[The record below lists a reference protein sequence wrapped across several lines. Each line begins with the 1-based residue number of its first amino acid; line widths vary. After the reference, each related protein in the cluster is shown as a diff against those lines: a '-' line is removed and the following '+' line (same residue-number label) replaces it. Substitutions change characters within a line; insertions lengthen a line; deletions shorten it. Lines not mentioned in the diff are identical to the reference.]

1 MPSVS
6 VTGKQQ
12 WLKQVQ
18 KQQNWWDQALFFSF
32 RACSRVSLF
41 KCEMNTKLV
50 QLCFASNP
58 HSSNWSEIH
67 TRLQHW
73 VKHCLPQATS
83 ETDEVYIRHIAN
95 FQHIHR
101 QGSDQSSIHRT
112 HSFNLYWLAKTKVAN
127 FGAVTI
133 SLAKPRSMTS
143 CRLHHLMQDQ
153 WNF

>member
-1 MPSVS
+1 MAQTSTKTAELMRQRCS
-6 VTGKQQ
+6 F
-12 WLKQVQ
+12 
-18 KQQNWWDQALFFSF
+18 LFVLVLEFF
-32 RACSRVSLF
+32 SLF

-95 FQHIHR
+95 F
-101 QGSDQSSIHRT
+101 
-112 HSFNLYWLAKTKVAN
+112 
-127 FGAVTI
+127 
-133 SLAKPRSMTS
+133 
-143 CRLHHLMQDQ
+143 
-153 WNF
+153 